1 METKV
6 QIIKPKKKLVI
17 RKEPKKEAPNTN
29 ESYIESYIGQLT
41 AQERIVLN
49 IAKEHLETSFDIEKS
64 IGYMTWLKNQKK

>member
-17 RKEPKKEAPNTN
+17 RKEPKQEAPNTI
-29 ESYIESYIGQLT
+29 ESYIEQLT
-41 AQERIVLN
+41 AQEKIVLN